1 MIDDLVTNGTAEPYR
16 MFTSRA
22 EYRLQLRADNAD
34 LRLTGHGEKI
44 GCISAARA
52 DRTRAKIAAL
62 TEARGMARRL
72 AATPNRLRLHG
83 LKVNFDGKRRCVHDL
98 LAYPGIDLPRL
109 AKIWPELG
117 EIRSDIAEQLEIEA
131 TYAGYL
137 ARQEAD
143 IERLR
148 RDDALA
154 LPADLDYGGMASLST
169 EVRDKLAAARPAT
182 LGAAGRISG
191 VTPAALTALLGHVR
205 RDHVS
210 AAADAG

>member
-1 MIDDLVTNGTAEPYR
+1 

-34 LRLTGHGEKI
+34 LRLTGLGEKI

-52 DRTRAKIAAL
+52 DRARAKAAAL
-62 TEARGMARRL
+62 AEARGLVRRIG
-72 AATPNRLRLHG
+72 ATPNQLRGRG
-83 LKVNFDGKRRCVHDL
+83 LKVNYDGKRRCVHDL

-117 EIRSDIAEQLEIEA
+117 GIRPDIAEQLEIEA

-154 LPADLDYGGMASLST
+154 LPADLDYGGIASLSS

-205 RDHVS
+205 RDRIG
-210 AAADAG
+210 AAADAA